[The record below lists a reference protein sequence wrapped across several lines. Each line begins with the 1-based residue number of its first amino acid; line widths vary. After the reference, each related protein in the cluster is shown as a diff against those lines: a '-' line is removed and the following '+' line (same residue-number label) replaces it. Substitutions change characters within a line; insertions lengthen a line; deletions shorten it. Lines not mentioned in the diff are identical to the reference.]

1 VAKYEHVCLCLSV
14 CPRAYVP
21 NHVRDLY
28 QFFVHVA
35 YRRDSVLLRRGDE
48 VPRGSGNIGVFFP
61 TDNALYSIAF
71 GNHAKTAEPIEMPF
85 GMMIRVGPKY
95 HMLDRD
101 PILHAKGQFL
111 GKT

>member
-1 VAKYEHVCLCLSV
+1 MSTFVCVRLSV
-14 CPRAYVP
+14 REHMSRTTCAIFTNFLCMLPIVVTRSSSGGVTKS
-21 NHVRDLY
+21 
-28 QFFVHVA
+28 QGEVA
-35 YRRDSVLLRRGDE
+35 IL
-48 VPRGSGNIGVFFP
+48 GVFFP